1 MSMNNAPALLGLTCV
16 AVGACYLID
25 TGQSLGI
32 STLPQIAAASIIGG
46 LGLLAGLLFS
56 QAALH
61 RAEQALTGY
70 EHQRRQSHIARRHS
84 EDALHADLS
93 KLRAELAAVKKLR
106 EEHLLDA
113 LTRMEDGQPNSN
125 D

>member
-1 MSMNNAPALLGLTCV
+1 MNAPSLLSLICI
-16 AVGACYLID
+16 AVGSGYLMTTGESLD
-25 TGQSLGI
+25 VSTATGQASAA
-32 STLPQIAAASIIGG
+32 IAGG
-46 LGLLAGLLFS
+46 LGMLAGLLLN

-61 RAEQALTGY
+61 QAQQALASS
-70 EHQRRQSHIARRHS
+70 EHQRRQSLIARRHS
-84 EDALHADLS
+84 EDALHADIS